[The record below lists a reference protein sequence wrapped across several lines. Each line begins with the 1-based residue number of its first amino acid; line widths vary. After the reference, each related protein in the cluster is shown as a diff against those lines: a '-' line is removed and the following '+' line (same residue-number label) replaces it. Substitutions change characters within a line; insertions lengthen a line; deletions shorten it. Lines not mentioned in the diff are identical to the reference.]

1 MEFLKNQYGVELVRI
16 TLNYPIEDAD
26 VVDLTKQAIER
37 ENATGKPIRMVVVDA
52 ISSLPGVL
60 FPFQPVLQLAKENNI
75 LSLLD
80 GAHAIGHIDLD
91 LHEMGPDF
99 FVANCHKWLYTPRGC
114 AIVYV
119 AKRNQG
125 YIHPTTI
132 NAFYQHHDD
141 PSDSNTFNDEHFPGT
156 VDCSQFMVVG
166 KGRLLGCCFFFFFCA
181 YSQYLYYSH

>member
-1 MEFLKNQYGVELVRI
+1 LEFLKNQYGVELVRI

-60 FPFQPVLQLAKENNI
+60 LPFQPVLQLAKENNI

-80 GAHAIGHIDLD
+80 GAHSIGHIDLD

-132 NAFYQHHDD
+132 NASYQHHDD

-166 KGRLLGCCFFFFFCA
+166 KGIYELL
-181 YSQYLYYSH
+181 Y